1 MVSDEENTLV
11 LYGRGG
17 ESALQLLF
25 SLASDSQVEQ
35 EFTYV
40 IGLSNES
47 LLFIRFI
54 FGLAYYYQTYFSNWV
69 ELSFRIRDECFI
81 WLREQSFRGPVAS
94 IFQGLVIFLLDQQLQ
109 LTYRKVSISKVHI
122 STHYSLKVLFDM
134 VFTWYWA
141 HIFSSDLVII
151 LGGCIF
157 SSWIWSRKEAPI

>member
-1 MVSDEENTLV
+1 
-11 LYGRGG
+11 
-17 ESALQLLF
+17 
-25 SLASDSQVEQ
+25 LASDSQVEQ

-94 IFQGLVIFLLDQQLQ
+94 IFQGLVKLIELTSWEVIFLLD
-109 LTYRKVSISKVHI
+109 
-122 STHYSLKVLFDM
+122 
-134 VFTWYWA
+134 
-141 HIFSSDLVII
+141 
-151 LGGCIF
+151 
-157 SSWIWSRKEAPI
+157 